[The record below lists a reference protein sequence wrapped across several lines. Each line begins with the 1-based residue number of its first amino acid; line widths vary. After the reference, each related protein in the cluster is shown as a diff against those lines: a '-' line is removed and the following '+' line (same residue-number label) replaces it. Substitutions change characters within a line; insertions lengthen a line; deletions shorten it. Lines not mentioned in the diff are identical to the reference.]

1 MLDEL
6 ISDQLLLDQL
16 IYVHDL
22 QRSIDWLFEG
32 LDYYMWHLVNYL
44 MDGL

>member
-22 QRSIDWLFEG
+22 HDQWIDYLKDSINLC
-32 LDYYMWHLVNYL
+32 DYN
-44 MDGL
+44 